1 MNEKNVCRYSQ
12 KRKACLLHALRIK
25 KETNLIICKFKHV
38 QTPAICNRFR
48 AKIATA
54 AKCPADR
61 ALCVKANKLRI
72 QKMLYS
78 KSGCD
83 AMT

>member
-1 MNEKNVCRYSQ
+1 MNEKNVCHHSQ
-12 KRKACLLHALRIK
+12 KRKACLLHASRIK

-38 QTPAICNRFR
+38 QTPAICNRLR

-78 KSGCD
+78 KSGCN

>member
-1 MNEKNVCRYSQ
+1 M
-12 KRKACLLHALRIK
+12 
-25 KETNLIICKFKHV
+25 
-38 QTPAICNRFR
+38 PAICNKFR

-61 ALCVKANKLRI
+61 ALCMKANKLRI

-78 KSGCD
+78 TSGCN